1 LHLVFTSLNSLC
13 FDYVI
18 LTGKTAIFEMAMARF
33 FTVDLQNNRQVRA
46 LCRQPQISRH
56 RKIVYMAPSKALCEE
71 RFNDWSMRLRSL
83 NLGIQV
89 SLITGDGDPG
99 DAFRDLSASHL
110 VVTTPEKFDSLS
122 RRWPETFYLFASIKL
137 YLVDEAHMV
146 ADEGRGSCLE
156 SVLCRTRTIQ
166 RAASQVQVTS
176 QELATSR

>member
-1 LHLVFTSLNSLC
+1 
-13 FDYVI
+13 
-18 LTGKTAIFEMAMARF
+18 
-33 FTVDLQNNRQVRA
+33 
-46 LCRQPQISRH
+46 
-56 RKIVYMAPSKALCEE
+56 MAPSKALCEE

-99 DAFRDLSASHL
+99 NAFRDLSASHL